1 MEISAGSQ
9 LSGDK
14 VGSVFVFV
22 LSFVFVFVFVFV
34 VVFSFVFVIVLERS
48 AESGEYSVPVGRLPV
63 GWERT
68 LVGSG
73 PS

>member
-22 LSFVFVFVFVFV
+22 LSFIFVFVFV

-63 GWERT
+63 GWEQT

>member
-22 LSFVFVFVFVFV
+22 L
-34 VVFSFVFVIVLERS
+34 SFVFVIVLERS